1 MKVLYTDQFVSERM
15 KIRPV
20 TNAEF
25 DKAKENAK
33 HTTMENIRD
42 SEIIIKPTYED
53 ICQEGNVVF
62 VYDGNN
68 TRSYVVMY
76 DKEASFISLTGFSA
90 HLNTRHGSIRRREY
104 WTAERFKDNF
114 PYYYSAKIVAVY
126 KANIN
131 TEDIK
136 TDKDLEK
143 VLQPYNDYL
152 KWSRSY

>member
-1 MKVLYTDQFVSERM
+1 MKILDTSQFVSERM

-42 SEIIIKPTYED
+42 SETIIKPTYED

-68 TRSYVVMY
+68 TRSYVVMH
-76 DKEASFISLTGFSA
+76 DKEDSSISLTGFSA
-90 HLNTRHGSIRRREY
+90 HLNTRYGSIRRREY
-104 WTAERFKDNF
+104 WIAERFKNDF

-136 TDKDLEK
+136 TDDDLK
-143 VLQPYNDYL
+143 NVLKPYDDMI
-152 KWSRSY
+152 KTIR

>member
-1 MKVLYTDQFVSERM
+1 MKILDTSQFVSERM

-42 SEIIIKPTYED
+42 SETIIKPTYED

-68 TRSYVVMY
+68 IRSFVVMH
-76 DKEASFISLTGFSA
+76 DKEDSSISLTGFSA
-90 HLNTRHGSIRRREY
+90 HLNTRYGSIRRREY
-104 WTAERFKDNF
+104 WIAERFKNDF

-136 TDKDLEK
+136 TDDDLK
-143 VLQPYNDYL
+143 NVLKPYDDMI
-152 KWSRSY
+152 KTIR